1 MEHSKP
7 LDGIENHISIKGLIL
22 PMGYILIMSL
32 GIYLL
37 FSGWAYDDPFIT
49 YRYAFNLAH
58 GIGFVYN
65 QGERVLST
73 TTPLFALGLAPFS
86 YLGDQLP
93 RFAVL
98 VGAISLALSGVLI
111 WDLGRVWKAPWV
123 GWAGL
128 ILYPTFPLLVMTLG
142 SETPLYLA
150 ICLGTFVAYVHRRY
164 TLAGLLAVLAILT
177 RPDGAILAAILVG
190 DFLLGRREKIPWKAI
205 AIFAGILIAWIGF
218 AWIYF
223 GSPLP
228 VTLAAKQHQ
237 GSMAISQ
244 RFAAGF
250 LTVAGWYTSW
260 PYLLAAIS
268 ATAGV
273 ILAIWKKREW
283 LLFLAWPV
291 AYFLAYSILGVS
303 RYFWYYAPLLP
314 GFIVCIGLG
323 ITWIPNLFARSVTPP
338 TRIKSRLVPVMSGI
352 MLGIFLFGQVRSLL
366 AMYRNPDRR
375 TTMYQAIGE
384 WLESNTETWDRIGA
398 LEVGIIGFFAKRPM
412 VDFAGLIQP
421 QVADQLQKQT
431 TYEDAALWALG
442 KFHPKY
448 LVLQKGVF
456 PKLEMGLVA
465 QSCEI
470 KKIFPGEEFNYP
482 QDLIVYVCDY

>member
-1 MEHSKP
+1 
-7 LDGIENHISIKGLIL
+7 L
-22 PMGYILIMSL
+22 PIGYIFIMSL

-86 YLGDQLP
+86 YLGAQLP

-98 VGAISLALSGVLI
+98 VGAISLALGGLLI
-111 WDLGRVWKAPWV
+111 WDLGRVWKAPLV

-150 ICLGTFVAYVHRRY
+150 MCLGTFVAYIRRRY
-164 TLAGLLAVLAILT
+164 TLAGLLAALAILT
-177 RPDGAILAAILVG
+177 RPDGAVLGVILVG
-190 DFLLGRREKIPWKAI
+190 DFLLRRREKIPWKAV
-205 AIFAGILIAWIGF
+205 AIFAGILVAWIGF

-223 GSPLP
+223 GSPVP
-228 VTLAAKQHQ
+228 ATLAAKQHQ

-244 RFAAGF
+244 RFAGGF
-250 LTVAGWYTSW
+250 LAVAGWYVSW
-260 PYLLAAIS
+260 PYLLAAIC

-273 ILAIWKKREW
+273 ILAMWKKREW

-303 RYFWYYAPLLP
+303 RYFWYYAPLVP
-314 GFIVCIGLG
+314 GFIVGIGLG
-323 ITWIPNLFARSVTPP
+323 ITWIPHLFARSVTPP
-338 TRIKSRLVPVMSGI
+338 TRIKSRLVPMMSGI
-352 MLGIFLFGQVRSLL
+352 ILGVFLFGQVRSLL
-366 AMYRNPDRR
+366 VMYRNPDRR
-375 TTMYQAIGE
+375 TAMYQAIGE
-384 WLESNTETWDRIGA
+384 WLESNTESWDRIGA
-398 LEVGIIGFFAKRPM
+398 LEVGIIGFFAQRPM

-442 KFHPKY
+442 NFHPKY

-456 PKLEMGLVA
+456 PQLETGLVA
-465 QSCEI
+465 QICEM
-470 KKIFPGEEFNYP
+470 KKIFRGEEFDFP